1 MESSNKRE
9 ASSPHGRQSS
19 RSSDPNLASQEEGE
33 IPSCPQRTRRS
44 PSGNRV
50 FVLLVRPTAPCPEAL
65 LSAMW
70 GRAPLDT
77 VVSVQIC
84 HPRPRWRGRHR
95 GESCPAKSIVGVH
108 SRHRASR
115 TGHCGGCAASP
126 SRHSPRSSTVRTCST
141 VARQRLFHCPSSRSC
156 RHPWSRRDEP
166 ARPLPLRLRQ

>member
-1 MESSNKRE
+1 MGSSNKRE

-95 GESCPAKSIVGVH
+95 GENHVRPKVSWASIRGIVLVALAIAGDALLPRLDTHRGVPP
-108 SRHRASR
+108 SERVRQSLDSVFSIARHHDLVV
-115 TGHCGGCAASP
+115 THGHVCLLYTSDAA
-126 SRHSPRSSTVRTCST
+126 
-141 VARQRLFHCPSSRSC
+141 
-156 RHPWSRRDEP
+156 DE
-166 ARPLPLRLRQ
+166 